1 MIKINTAA
9 QSTSADTRDTPMEPL
24 TRFKKYRKYGFCLTR
39 AQYSYCP
46 VCNAILNAGPNYMPD
61 RCDKCGQ
68 LIDWKDYK
76 WSPEEFIKYMPKD
89 DDSEDDNVF
98 AVD

>member
-24 TRFKKYRKYGFCLTR
+24 TRFKKYRKYGFVLTR
-39 AQYSYCP
+39 TQYSYCP
-46 VCNAILNAGPNYMPD
+46 SCHAILNAGPNYMPEH
-61 RCDKCGQ
+61 CSKCGQ
-68 LIDWKDYK
+68 LIDWDGYT
-76 WSPEEFIKYMPKD
+76 WTPDEFIKYMPEGD
-89 DDSEDDNVF
+89 ASEDDDVF